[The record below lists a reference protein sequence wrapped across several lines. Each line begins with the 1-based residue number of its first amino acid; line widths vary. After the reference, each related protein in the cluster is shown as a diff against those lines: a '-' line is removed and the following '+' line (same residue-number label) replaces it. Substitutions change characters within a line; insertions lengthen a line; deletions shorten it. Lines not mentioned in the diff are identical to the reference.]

1 MRGPAGLPQPAP
13 CARRASARAG
23 RPAPDVPG
31 GAASARGCARAQA
44 GATAVVPE
52 TLEPGLQL
60 ASAVLSQL
68 NMPPDD
74 VQEAIQSFRRN
85 HLMELQ
91 ARAPRGGRAAARAAL
106 RRGTPG
112 PACCGVG
119 ASAWRRSAS
128 GHGAGPATRHR
139 VATNPNP
146 LCKAAAR
153 GRGGPDCARTGRRRC
168 ARTAGRRWGTALAAA
183 RWTRARTRRG
193 RATMRR
199 ARPWRMWLCRR
210 LVRSALGASGCGY
223 AQPELGRC
231 VRMRCAAVSLRAW
244 CCRPGPQSGF

>member
-74 VQEAIQSFRRN
+74 VQAAVWRPALPSAGAPRVL
-85 HLMELQ
+85 HAVAWAQ
-91 ARAPRGGRAAARAAL
+91 ARGGAAHQGMGQDPL
-106 RRGTPG
+106 
-112 PACCGVG
+112 PAIG
-119 ASAWRRSAS
+119 
-128 GHGAGPATRHR
+128 
-139 VATNPNP
+139 
-146 LCKAAAR
+146 
-153 GRGGPDCARTGRRRC
+153 
-168 ARTAGRRWGTALAAA
+168 
-183 RWTRARTRRG
+183 
-193 RATMRR
+193 
-199 ARPWRMWLCRR
+199 
-210 LVRSALGASGCGY
+210 
-223 AQPELGRC
+223 
-231 VRMRCAAVSLRAW
+231 
-244 CCRPGPQSGF
+244 

>member
-91 ARAPRGGRAAARAAL
+91 ARRPAAAVWRPALPSAGAPRVLHA
-106 RRGTPG
+106 
-112 PACCGVG
+112 V
-119 ASAWRRSAS
+119 AWAQ
-128 GHGAGPATRHR
+128 
-139 VATNPNP
+139 
-146 LCKAAAR
+146 AR
-153 GRGGPDCARTGRRRC
+153 GG
-168 ARTAGRRWGTALAAA
+168 AAHQGMGQDPLPA
-183 RWTRARTRRG
+183 IG
-193 RATMRR
+193 
-199 ARPWRMWLCRR
+199 
-210 LVRSALGASGCGY
+210 
-223 AQPELGRC
+223 
-231 VRMRCAAVSLRAW
+231 
-244 CCRPGPQSGF
+244 

>member
-1 MRGPAGLPQPAP
+1 
-13 CARRASARAG
+13 
-23 RPAPDVPG
+23 
-31 GAASARGCARAQA
+31 
-44 GATAVVPE
+44 
-52 TLEPGLQL
+52 
-60 ASAVLSQL
+60 
-68 NMPPDD
+68 MPPDD

-193 RATMRR
+193 RATTRR
-199 ARPWRMWLCRR
+199 ARPWRTWLCRR
-210 LVRSALGASGCGY
+210 LVLSALGASGVRSRSWGAACACAVRRSVCDGG
-223 AQPELGRC
+223 AADWLRNVVLGSGGLRCFDAVCRSTPAGFVRRTFRCNACCCWCAEL
-231 VRMRCAAVSLRAW
+231 CADLVSYYGQTGWLL
-244 CCRPGPQSGF
+244 